1 MLLKNLEKLGLN
13 KNQAQVYL
21 ALFDLGKTKAGEII
35 IKTGLHRHLVY
46 QALDELVKQRLAT
59 KTTQGK
65 VFLFQATDPTHFLDN
80 LREQNL
86 TAENLIDSL
95 KERGKVTEQ
104 NITIYEGNEGIRAF
118 HLHNAENIKTG
129 EWIYVMAS
137 GGKKFEQAMGGRA
150 LRNYFQKISDNG
162 GGVKMLMYQS
172 QKLSD
177 ETLCF
182 LQAYPNV
189 EINFLAE
196 ELAPSAQSIITK
208 HSVGFSIFE
217 EPSSV
222 IEVQNKH
229 LAEAYINYFN
239 LLWNQE
245 VEISRGQNALHQAFY
260 DMVDELGVGGTYDV
274 LGAHIGLLETGELKK
289 FFDDYHNY
297 RIKKGVIVN
306 MLSYKNVAKEI
317 EERFI
322 HEGDAELK
330 FSHLKALQTRL
341 PSPMQVNLYN
351 GKTTIILS
359 DEKEPIV
366 LRFKK
371 PGVYAGFK
379 SYFDELWNQNSWTFF
394 GDDGLKKICQKILA
408 EKKDIYLIGN
418 NDSLKMFDQNFHKQR
433 VAEQIR
439 LHLILQ
445 DTQKA
450 ERLGGLA
457 LAEVTQLTTSVT
469 SPVTTVLFG
478 DYLTQIIWTEK
489 PTIFLLNDPKAV
501 EKHLVFFKNLKN
513 SVS

>member
-1 MLLKNLEKLGLN
+1 MLLKDLEKLGLN
-13 KNQAQVYL
+13 KNQAKVYL
-21 ALFDLGKTKAGEII
+21 ALFDLGKTKAGEVIT
-35 IKTGLHRHLVY
+35 KTGLHRHLVY
-46 QALDELVKQRLAT
+46 QALEELIKQRLAT

-65 VFLFQATDPTHFLDN
+65 IFLFQATDPTHLLDN
-80 LREQNL
+80 VREQNL
-86 TAENLIDSL
+86 VAENIIDSL
-95 KERGKVTEQ
+95 KERGKATEQ
-104 NITIYEGNEGIRAF
+104 NVTIYEGDEGIRAF
-118 HLHNAENIKTG
+118 HLHNAENIKAN

-137 GGKKFEQAMGGRA
+137 GGKKFEQAMGTRA
-150 LRNYFQKISDNG
+150 LRNYFQKIADNG

-172 QKLSD
+172 QKLSE
-177 ETLCF
+177 ETLLF
-182 LQAYPNV
+182 LRSYPRV
-189 EINFLAE
+189 EINFLPE

-260 DMVDELGVGGTYDV
+260 NMTDELGSGGSYDV

-297 RIKKGVIVN
+297 RIKKGVTVN
-306 MLSYKNVAKEI
+306 MLSYKNVAQEI
-317 EERFI
+317 EERFV
-322 HEGDAELK
+322 HEGDTELK

-366 LRFKK
+366 LHFKK

-379 SYFDELWNQNSWTFF
+379 SYFDELWNQNAWTFF
-394 GDDGLKKICQKILA
+394 GEEGSKEICQKILI
-408 EKKDIYLIGN
+408 EKKDVYLIGN
-418 NDSLKMFDQNFHKQR
+418 NDSIKIFNQSFNKQR

-450 ERLGGLA
+450 EHLGNLA
-457 LAEVTQLTTSVT
+457 LTEVNQLSAPVA
-469 SPVTTVLFG
+469 SPVTTLFFG
-478 DYLTQIIWTEK
+478 DYLVQIIWTEK
-489 PTIFLLNDPKAV
+489 PTIFLLNDPKAI
-501 EKHLVFFKNLKN
+501 EKQMTFFKKLKK
-513 SVS
+513 